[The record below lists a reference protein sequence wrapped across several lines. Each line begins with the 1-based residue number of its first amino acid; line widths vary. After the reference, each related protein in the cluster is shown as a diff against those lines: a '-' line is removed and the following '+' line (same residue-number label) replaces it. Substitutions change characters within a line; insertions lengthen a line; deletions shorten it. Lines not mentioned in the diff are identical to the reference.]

1 MVTYYSNGTI
11 MDRFHDLRIRQL
23 DSALRTMRELGS
35 RPVPRGGWIRT
46 IREALGMSLRQLAG
60 RAGLSKTATASIER
74 NEERGVARLESLR
87 RLAEAMDCE
96 LVYAI
101 VPRTSLD
108 EVIRTRAR
116 QAAERMVGRVA
127 DSMELE
133 AQATSH
139 PEREQLVSEL
149 VERLRANP
157 SELWDA

>member
-1 MVTYYSNGTI
+1 

-23 DSALRTMRELGS
+23 DSALRATRELGS

-46 IREALGMSLRQLAG
+46 IREALGMSLRQLAA

-74 NEERGVARLESLR
+74 NEEKGVARLESLR

-101 VPRTSLD
+101 VPRSSLE
-108 EVIRTRAR
+108 EVIATQAR
-116 QAAERMVGRVA
+116 QAAEQMVGRVA

-133 AQATSH
+133 AQGTSR
-139 PEREQLVSEL
+139 PEREQLISEV

>member
-1 MVTYYSNGTI
+1 
-11 MDRFHDLRIRQL
+11 
-23 DSALRTMRELGS
+23 
-35 RPVPRGGWIRT
+35 
-46 IREALGMSLRQLAG
+46 MSLRQLAG

-116 QAAERMVGRVA
+116 QAAERIVGRVA